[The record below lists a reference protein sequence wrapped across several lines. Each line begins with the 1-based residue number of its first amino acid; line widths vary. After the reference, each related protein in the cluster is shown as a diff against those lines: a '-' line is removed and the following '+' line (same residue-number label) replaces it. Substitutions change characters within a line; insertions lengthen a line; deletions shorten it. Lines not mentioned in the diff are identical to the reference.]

1 MSLQGFYTSK
11 GLALAARVA
20 AGAGLTVTRVT
31 AGNGETAKGAA
42 ALAQEQQTLTAGTAA
57 ISGESA
63 VLPVTLAETSVTAAY
78 SLTELGVYATDPTE
92 GEILYQV
99 FRLDESRNIQAGGEN
114 VYRFCLKQTVGAA
127 GITVT
132 CSPAG
137 LLVDEDLAPLR
148 RAMAKKPDA
157 QLTYTILHVAK
168 TGSDETGDGSAD
180 RPFLTIQKALDSFP
194 KLLMYDQ
201 IIQVAAGYYP
211 EKLSI
216 WGFLGGQIS
225 LTAEEGAEVSVDSIT
240 VGACVNREVRIDGIT
255 LVGSTVEF
263 PGNAFRVFG
272 ATMIELINI
281 TCTGT
286 EATPQVGAFYLCNC
300 PCLSIRNSSISNKG
314 IALDVMGSIVYLNNT
329 VTGVNNTVGIRC
341 GSGWG
346 SKGGYVQKGGATIAG
361 EEQKEFGGQ
370 IW

>member
-31 AGNGETAKGAA
+31 AGGGTTAADASVLAGEK
-42 ALAQEQQTLTAGTAA
+42 QTLTVGPAQAEGQT
-57 ISGESA
+57 
-63 VLPVTLAETSVTAAY
+63 VTLPVTLAEGKAGVSYA
-78 SLTELGVYATDPTE
+78 LTEIGVYASDPDA

-99 FRLDESRNIQAGGEN
+99 FRLDESRAICAGGES
-114 VYRFCLKQTVGAA
+114 VYRFYLRQAVGAD
-127 GITVT
+127 GVTVA

-137 LLVDEDLAPLR
+137 LLIDEDLAPLR

-157 QLTYTILHVAK
+157 QLTYATLHVAK

-194 KLLMYDQ
+194 RLLMYDQ

-240 VGACVNREVRIDGIT
+240 VGACVNRSVRINGIT
-255 LVGSTVEF
+255 LVGSTDAF
-263 PGNAFRVFG
+263 PGNAFRVVD

-286 EATPQVGAFYLCNC
+286 EATPKVGAIFLCNC
-300 PCLSIRNSSISNKG
+300 SRISIENSSISNKG

-346 SKGGYVQKGGATIAG
+346 GKGGYVQKGGATIAG
-361 EEQKEFGGQ
+361 EEQKGFGGQ

>member
-1 MSLQGFYTSK
+1 MNLQGFYTAK
-11 GLALAARVA
+11 GFALAAKVS
-20 AGAGLTVTRVT
+20 AGTKLTVTKVT
-31 AGNGETAKGAA
+31 AGGGTTAADASVLAGEK
-42 ALAQEQQTLTAGTAA
+42 QTLTVGPAQAEGQT
-57 ISGESA
+57 
-63 VLPVTLAETSVTAAY
+63 VTLPVTLAEGKAGVSYALA
-78 SLTELGVYATDPTE
+78 EIGVYARDPDA

-99 FRLDESRNIQAGGEN
+99 FRLDESRAICAGGES
-114 VYRFCLKQTVGAA
+114 VYRFYLRQAVGAD
-127 GITVT
+127 GVTVA

-137 LLVDEDLAPLR
+137 LLIDEDLAPLR

-180 RPFLTIQKALDSFP
+180 SPFLTIQKALDSFP
-194 KLLMYDQ
+194 RLLMYDQ

-216 WGFLGGQIS
+216 WGFLGGEIA

-240 VGACVNREVRIDGIT
+240 VGACVNRQVRIDGIT
-255 LVGSTVEF
+255 LVGSTAAF
-263 PGNAFRVFG
+263 SGNAFYLLD
-272 ATMIELINI
+272 ANMIDLNNI

-286 EATPQVGAFYLCNC
+286 EATPKVGAFYLCNC
-300 PCLSIRNSSISNKG
+300 PRISIRNSSISNKG
-314 IALDVMGSIVYLNNT
+314 IALDVIGATVYLNHT

-361 EEQKEFGGQ
+361 EEQKTYGGQ

>member
-31 AGNGETAKGAA
+31 AGGGTTAADA
-42 ALAQEQQTLTAGTAA
+42 SALAGEKQTLTVGPAQAEGQT
-57 ISGESA
+57 
-63 VLPVTLAETSVTAAY
+63 VTLPVTLAEGKASVSYA
-78 SLTELGVYATDPTE
+78 LTEIGVYASDPDA

-99 FRLDESRNIQAGGEN
+99 FRLDESRAICAGGES
-114 VYRFCLKQTVGAA
+114 VYRFYLRQAVGAD
-127 GITVT
+127 GVTVA

-137 LLVDEDLAPLR
+137 LLIDEDLAPLR

-180 RPFLTIQKALDSFP
+180 RPFLTIQRALDSFP
-194 KLLMYDQ
+194 RLLVQDQ
-201 IIQVAAGYYP
+201 VIQVSAGYYP
-211 EKLSI
+211 EKLLI
-216 WGFLGGQIS
+216 WGFIGGELT
-225 LTAEEGAEVSVDSIT
+225 LTAEEGAEISVDSIT
-240 VGACVNREVRIDGIT
+240 VGACANRKVGINGIT

-263 PGNAFRVFG
+263 PGNAFRVFA

>member
-1 MSLQGFYTSK
+1 MATKKNITVNGVLTPVWQTD
-11 GLALAARVA
+11 ATAQQIDDAVVA
-20 AGAGLTVTRVT
+20 AQNAVLYTAQSKTAAEQAQARGNIGAG
-31 AGNGETAKGAA
+31 
-42 ALAQEQQTLTAGTAA
+42 
-57 ISGESA
+57 SA
-63 VLPVTLAETSVTAAY
+63 E
-78 SLTELGVYATDPTE
+78 EL
-92 GEILYQV
+92 
-99 FRLDESRNIQAGGEN
+99 
-114 VYRFCLKQTVGAA
+114 
-127 GITVT
+127 
-132 CSPAG
+132 
-137 LLVDEDLAPLR
+137 
-148 RAMAKKPDA
+148 AKKPDA

-180 RPFLTIQKALDSFP
+180 RPFLTIQRALDSFP
-194 KLLMYDQ
+194 RLLVQDQ
-201 IIQVAAGYYP
+201 VIQVSAGYYP

-216 WGFLGGQIS
+216 WGFIGGELT

-240 VGACVNREVRIDGIT
+240 VGACANRKVGINGIT

-263 PGNAFRVFG
+263 PGNAFRVFA

-361 EEQKEFGGQ
+361 EEQKGYGGQ